1 MLTSD
6 AQIINCQAV
15 ILKLHTAFSALIC
28 IECVPRVREDLRA
41 ADLTDALCSCM
52 QRSAAVQRRAANS
65 PKTGSIMGPYRCLY
79 CALMA

>member
-15 ILKLHTAFSALIC
+15 ILNFHTAFSALIC

-41 ADLTDALCSCM
+41 TDLTDALCSCT
-52 QRSAAVQRRAANS
+52 QRSAAVQRRAATA
-65 PKTGSIMGPYRCLY
+65 PKRVPLWGHIAACIVH
-79 CALMA
+79 